1 MHESRT
7 FKIFRVILL
16 TGLTLFSVLPLYT
29 MISTSVKPLAD
40 VQKAF
45 SWIPTNITIQPYID
59 MWSTV
64 PLARYFVNSLIVSS
78 TSSTLS
84 VLVALITGYV
94 LSRFAFKGRTAFT
107 STILGTQM
115 IPGILFLLPL
125 FLIFVNIDRVLG
137 FDLFYQTRFGLIIVF
152 MTFTLPFSIYM
163 FTNYLNGIPREL
175 DEAAKVD
182 GCSTLGILF
191 KVIVPT
197 AIPGIVAVW
206 VYSFMLAWGEIL
218 FASQLT
224 DNQTATLAIGLQN
237 YATQTDV
244 YWNQIM
250 AASLM
255 VSVPVVIAFLLLQRF
270 FVAGLTAGSV
280 K

>member
-1 MHESRT
+1 MHESRS
-7 FKIFRVILL
+7 FKTFRVVLL
-16 TGLTLFSVLPLYT
+16 TVLLVFTLLPLYT

-45 SWIPTNITIQPYID
+45 SWIPSNITIQPYID

-64 PLARYFVNSLIVSS
+64 PLAKYFVNSLFVSS
-78 TSSTLS
+78 VASTLS

-137 FDLFYQTRFGLIIVF
+137 FDLLYQTRFGLIIVF

-163 FTNYLNGIPREL
+163 FTNYLNGIPKEL

-191 KVIVPT
+191 RVIVPT

-224 DNQTATLAIGLQN
+224 DSDTATLAIGLQN

>member
-1 MHESRT
+1 MHESRAS
-7 FKIFRVILL
+7 KAARIAIL
-16 TGLTLFSVLPLYT
+16 SVLVVFTATPLYV
-29 MISTSVKPLAD
+29 MLSTSVKPLSE
-40 VQKAF
+40 VQREF
-45 SWIPTNITIQPYID
+45 TWIPRSITIQPFID

-64 PLARYFVNSLIVSS
+64 HLADYFLNSLIVAGI
-78 TSSTLS
+78 SSTLS
-84 VLVALITGYV
+84 VVIALVAGYATSRYV
-94 LSRFAFKGRTAFT
+94 FRGRNLFSGVILS
-107 STILGTQM
+107 TQM

-125 FLIFVNIDRVLG
+125 FLIFVNVDNFLG
-137 FDLFYQTRFGLIIVF
+137 FELLYQTRFGLIIVF

-163 FTNYLNGIPREL
+163 FANYLNGIPREL
-175 DEAAKVD
+175 DEAARMD
-182 GCSTLGILF
+182 GCGVFATLF

-197 AIPGIVAVW
+197 AVPGIVAVW

-224 DNQTATLAIGLQN
+224 DNESATLAIGLQN
-237 YATQTDV
+237 YATQLDV

-250 AASLM
+250 AASLA
-255 VSVPVVIAFLLLQRF
+255 VSLPVVLGFMLLQRY

>member
-1 MHESRT
+1 MHESRS

-16 TGLTLFSVLPLYT
+16 TVLLVFTLLPLYT
-29 MISTSVKPLAD
+29 MITTSVKPLAD

-45 SWIPTNITIQPYID
+45 SWIPSNITIQPYID

-64 PLARYFVNSLIVSS
+64 PLAEYFVNSLIVSS
-78 TSSTLS
+78 ASSTLS

-94 LSRFAFKGRTAFT
+94 LSRFAFRGRGAFT

-137 FDLFYQTRFGLIIVF
+137 FDLLYQTRFGLIIVF

-163 FTNYLNGIPREL
+163 FTNYLNGIPKEL

-224 DNQTATLAIGLQN
+224 DSETATLAIGLQN

-255 VSVPVVIAFLLLQRF
+255 VSVPVVIAFLALQRF

>member
-1 MHESRT
+1 MHESRS
-7 FKIFRVILL
+7 FKIFRVVLL
-16 TGLTLFSVLPLYT
+16 AALTVFSVLPLYT

-45 SWIPTNITIQPYID
+45 SWIPSNITIQPYID

-64 PLARYFVNSLIVSS
+64 PLARYFANSLIVSS
-78 TSSTLS
+78 IASTLS

-94 LSRFAFKGRTAFT
+94 LSRFAFKGRGAFT

-163 FTNYLNGIPREL
+163 FTNYLNGIPKEL

-224 DNQTATLAIGLQN
+224 DNRTATLAIGLQN

>member
-64 PLARYFVNSLIVSS
+64 PLARYFANSLIVSS
-78 TSSTLS
+78 IASTLS

-137 FDLFYQTRFGLIIVF
+137 FDLLYQTRFGLIIVF

-163 FTNYLNGIPREL
+163 FTNYLNGIPKEL

-224 DNQTATLAIGLQN
+224 DNRTATLAIGLQN

>member
-59 MWSTV
+59 MWATV

-94 LSRFAFKGRTAFT
+94 LSRFAFRGRGRRSGTAR
-107 STILGTQM
+107 I
-115 IPGILFLLPL
+115 
-125 FLIFVNIDRVLG
+125 
-137 FDLFYQTRFGLIIVF
+137 
-152 MTFTLPFSIYM
+152 
-163 FTNYLNGIPREL
+163 
-175 DEAAKVD
+175 
-182 GCSTLGILF
+182 
-191 KVIVPT
+191 
-197 AIPGIVAVW
+197 
-206 VYSFMLAWGEIL
+206 
-218 FASQLT
+218 
-224 DNQTATLAIGLQN
+224 
-237 YATQTDV
+237 
-244 YWNQIM
+244 
-250 AASLM
+250 
-255 VSVPVVIAFLLLQRF
+255 
-270 FVAGLTAGSV
+270 
-280 K
+280 

>member
-1 MHESRT
+1 MHESRG
-7 FKIFRVILL
+7 FKILRVVILAFL
-16 TGLTLFSVLPLYT
+16 AIFTATPLYV
-29 MISTSVKPLAD
+29 MLSTSVKPLSD
-40 VQKAF
+40 VRKEF
-45 SWIPTNITIQPYID
+45 SWIPVNFTIQPFID

-64 PLARYFVNSLIVSS
+64 RLADYFINSFIVASVA
-78 TSSTLS
+78 STLS
-84 VLVALITGYV
+84 VLIALVAGYAT
-94 LSRFAFKGRTAFT
+94 SRFVFKGRNVFSGA
-107 STILGTQM
+107 ILSTQM

-125 FLIFVNIDRVLG
+125 FLIFVNIDKALG
-137 FDLFYQTRFGLIIVF
+137 FELFYQTRFGLIIVF

-163 FTNYLNGIPREL
+163 FANYLNGIPKDL
-175 DEAAKVD
+175 DEAARVD
-182 GCSTLGILF
+182 GCGILATLF

-206 VYSFMLAWGEIL
+206 VYSFMQAWGEIL

-224 DNQTATLAIGLQN
+224 DNNTATLAIGLQN
-237 YATQTDV
+237 YATQVDV

-250 AASLM
+250 AASLT
-255 VSVPVVIAFLLLQRF
+255 VSVPIVLGFMLLQKY

>member
-1 MHESRT
+1 
-7 FKIFRVILL
+7 
-16 TGLTLFSVLPLYT
+16 
-29 MISTSVKPLAD
+29 
-40 VQKAF
+40 
-45 SWIPTNITIQPYID
+45 
-59 MWSTV
+59 
-64 PLARYFVNSLIVSS
+64 
-78 TSSTLS
+78 
-84 VLVALITGYV
+84 
-94 LSRFAFKGRTAFT
+94 
-107 STILGTQM
+107 
-115 IPGILFLLPL
+115 
-125 FLIFVNIDRVLG
+125 
-137 FDLFYQTRFGLIIVF
+137 

-163 FTNYLNGIPREL
+163 FTNYLNGIPKEL

-224 DNQTATLAIGLQN
+224 DNRTATLAIGLQN

-250 AASLM
+250 AASLV
-255 VSVPVVIAFLLLQRF
+255 VSVPVVAGFLLLQRYL
-270 FVAGLTAGSV
+270 VAGLTAGAV

>member
-94 LSRFAFKGRTAFT
+94 LSRFAFRGRGAFT

-163 FTNYLNGIPREL
+163 FTNYLNGIPKEL

-255 VSVPVVIAFLLLQRF
+255 VSVPVVIAFLALQRF

>member
-1 MHESRT
+1 MHESRS
-7 FKIFRVILL
+7 FKTFRVILL
-16 TGLTLFSVLPLYT
+16 TVLLVFTLLPLYT

-45 SWIPTNITIQPYID
+45 SWIPTNITFEPYID

-64 PLARYFVNSLIVSS
+64 PLARYFANSLIVSS
-78 TSSTLS
+78 IASSLS

-137 FDLFYQTRFGLIIVF
+137 FDLLYQTRFGLIIVF

-163 FTNYLNGIPREL
+163 FTNYLNGIPKEL

-191 KVIVPT
+191 RVIVPT

-224 DNQTATLAIGLQN
+224 DNDTATLAIGLQN

>member
-1 MHESRT
+1 MHESRASKVARIT
-7 FKIFRVILL
+7 IL
-16 TGLTLFSVLPLYT
+16 SVLVVFTATPLYV
-29 MISTSVKPLAD
+29 MLSTSVKPLSE
-40 VQKAF
+40 VQREF
-45 SWIPTNITIQPYID
+45 TWIPRTITIQPFID

-64 PLARYFVNSLIVSS
+64 HLADYFLNSLIVAGI
-78 TSSTLS
+78 SSTLS
-84 VLVALITGYV
+84 VVIALVAGYATSRYV
-94 LSRFAFKGRTAFT
+94 FRGRNLFSGVILS
-107 STILGTQM
+107 TQM

-125 FLIFVNIDRVLG
+125 FLIFVNVDNFLG
-137 FDLFYQTRFGLIIVF
+137 FELLYQTRFGLIIVF

-163 FTNYLNGIPREL
+163 FANYLNGIPREL
-175 DEAAKVD
+175 DEAARMD
-182 GCSTLGILF
+182 GCGVFATLF

-197 AIPGIVAVW
+197 AVPGIVAVW

-224 DNQTATLAIGLQN
+224 DNESATLAIGLQN
-237 YATQTDV
+237 YATQLDV

-250 AASLM
+250 AASLA
-255 VSVPVVIAFLLLQRF
+255 VSLPVVLGFMLLQRY

>member
-1 MHESRT
+1 MHESRS

-16 TGLTLFSVLPLYT
+16 TVLLVFTLLPLYT
-29 MISTSVKPLAD
+29 MITTSVKPLAD

-45 SWIPTNITIQPYID
+45 SWIPSNITIQPYID

-64 PLARYFVNSLIVSS
+64 PLAEYFVNSLIVSS
-78 TSSTLS
+78 ASSTLS

-94 LSRFAFKGRTAFT
+94 LSRFAFRGRGAFT

-137 FDLFYQTRFGLIIVF
+137 FDLLYQTRFGLIIVF

-163 FTNYLNGIPREL
+163 FTNYLAGIPKEL

-224 DNQTATLAIGLQN
+224 DSETATLAIGLQN

-255 VSVPVVIAFLLLQRF
+255 VSVPVVIAFLALQRF

>member
-94 LSRFAFKGRTAFT
+94 LSRFAFRGRGAFT

-255 VSVPVVIAFLLLQRF
+255 VSVPVVIAFLALQRF

>member
-1 MHESRT
+1 MNESRAS
-7 FKIFRVILL
+7 KVARIAIL
-16 TGLTLFSVLPLYT
+16 SVLIVFTATPLYV
-29 MISTSVKPLAD
+29 MLSTSVKPLSE
-40 VQKAF
+40 VQREF
-45 SWIPTNITIQPYID
+45 TWIPRSITIQPFID

-64 PLARYFVNSLIVSS
+64 HLADYFLNSLIVAGI
-78 TSSTLS
+78 SSTLS
-84 VLVALITGYV
+84 VVIALVAGYATSRYV
-94 LSRFAFKGRTAFT
+94 FRGRNLFSGVILS
-107 STILGTQM
+107 TQM

-125 FLIFVNIDRVLG
+125 FLIFVSVDNFLG
-137 FDLFYQTRFGLIIVF
+137 FELLYQTRFGLIIVF

-163 FTNYLNGIPREL
+163 FANYLNGIPREL
-175 DEAAKVD
+175 DEAARMD
-182 GCSTLGILF
+182 GCGVFATLF

-197 AIPGIVAVW
+197 AVPGIVAVW

-224 DNQTATLAIGLQN
+224 DNESATLAIGLQN
-237 YATQTDV
+237 YATQLDV

-250 AASLM
+250 AASLA
-255 VSVPVVIAFLLLQRF
+255 VSLPVVIGFMLLQRY

>member
-1 MHESRT
+1 
-7 FKIFRVILL
+7 
-16 TGLTLFSVLPLYT
+16 
-29 MISTSVKPLAD
+29 

-45 SWIPTNITIQPYID
+45 SWIPSNITIQPYID

-64 PLARYFVNSLIVSS
+64 PLARYFTNSLIVSS
-78 TSSTLS
+78 IASTLS

-94 LSRFAFKGRTAFT
+94 LSRFAFKGRGAFT
-107 STILGTQM
+107 GTILGTQM

-137 FDLFYQTRFGLIIVF
+137 FDLLYQTRFGLIIVF

-163 FTNYLNGIPREL
+163 FTNYLNGIPKEL

>member
-1 MHESRT
+1 MHESRS
-7 FKIFRVILL
+7 FKVFRVILL
-16 TGLTLFSVLPLYT
+16 TVLTVFTVLPLYT

-45 SWIPTNITIQPYID
+45 SWIPSNITIQPYID

-64 PLARYFVNSLIVSS
+64 PLARYFTNSLIVSS
-78 TSSTLS
+78 IASTLS

-94 LSRFAFKGRTAFT
+94 LSRFAFKGRGAFT
-107 STILGTQM
+107 GTILGTQM

-137 FDLFYQTRFGLIIVF
+137 FDLLYQTRFGLIIVF

-163 FTNYLNGIPREL
+163 FTNYLNGIPKEL